1 MTKRKEEVVNDPK
14 IETLAR
20 RPDRVERENCILR
33 WAVAGVLVLGMI
45 APAGAQEEG
54 WILMLPP
61 VVFEGEKP
69 QAATDAPL
77 SEWYPNETFETASAC
92 EAHKDKMTDEFEAV
106 GKKMQDRRIHALLA
120 KFVTARCVPA
130 SVVYPQVKEK

>member
-106 GKKMQDRRIHALLA
+106 AKKMQDRRIHALLA